1 MNAVTAPHQPAR
13 IGQNDAARIE
23 PRVPS
28 PDPGAGSAVAPAPA
42 AVQAPARAAEAEV
55 LLDVRAISKR
65 FGDRTVLSDMSMQ
78 VRAGE
83 VVAFLGANGSGKSTT
98 LRAVNGLI
106 EADSGDITIAGVRL
120 NEASAQR
127 RAEARRTAATV
138 FQKIYLVQ
146 RRTVL
151 QNVCAG
157 GFSRLPAWRSLPA
170 LFPRDLKEEAMACLD
185 RVGLAD
191 RAHDRAGSLSGGQQQ
206 RVAIAR
212 ALCQRPRMILAD
224 EPVSALDPKAA
235 DDVMQLLHALAVEEN
250 LGVAAV
256 LHQPDLARKYA
267 HRVIGLRGG
276 NLVFDSPT
284 DDLGDAELA
293 SLYL

>member
-1 MNAVTAPHQPAR
+1 MSAL
-13 IGQNDAARIE
+13 IE
-23 PRVPS
+23 
-28 PDPGAGSAVAPAPA
+28 DT
-42 AVQAPARAAEAEV
+42 AEATGRTLPVAALAAGRAEPEPEDASEV
-55 LLDVRAISKR
+55 LLDVRAISKS
-65 FGDRTVLSDMSMQ
+65 FGDRVVLQDMSMQ

-106 EADSGDITIAGVRL
+106 EADSGDIVIGGVVL
-120 NEASAQR
+120 NQASASR
-127 RAEARRTAATV
+127 RAAARRTAATV
-138 FQKIYLVQ
+138 FQKIHLVP
-146 RRTVL
+146 RRTAL

-157 GFSRLPAWRSLPA
+157 GFSRLPAWRSLPP
-170 LFPRDLKEEAMACLD
+170 LFGKALKEEAMACLD

-235 DDVMQLLHALAVEEN
+235 DDVMALLHELAVDEN

-256 LHQPDLARKYA
+256 LHQPHLARKYS
-267 HRVIGLRGG
+267 HRVIGLRDGK
-276 NLVFDSPT
+276 LVFDAPT
-284 DDLGDAELA
+284 ADIDDAELA
-293 SLYL
+293 ALYL

>member
-1 MNAVTAPHQPAR
+1 MTAPAL
-13 IGQNDAARIE
+13 
-23 PRVPS
+23 
-28 PDPGAGSAVAPAPA
+28 APA
-42 AVQAPARAAEAEV
+42 APASRPEAGEI
-55 LLDVRAISKR
+55 LLDVRAISKS
-65 FGDRTVLSDMSMQ
+65 FGDRVVLDDMSMQ

-120 NEASAQR
+120 NEASAPR

-138 FQKIYLVQ
+138 FQKIHLVG
-146 RRTVL
+146 RRTAL

-157 GFSRLPAWRSLPA
+157 GFSRLPAWRSLPP
-170 LFPRDLKEEAMACLD
+170 LFGRDLKEEAMACLD

-235 DDVMQLLHALAVEEN
+235 DDVMALLHELAVQER

-256 LHQPDLARKYA
+256 LHQPHLARTYA

-276 NLVFDSPT
+276 RLVFDAPT
-284 DDLGDAELA
+284 DRIDDAELA

>member
-1 MNAVTAPHQPAR
+1 MSAVTVLGTPAQTQT
-13 IGQNDAARIE
+13 G
-23 PRVPS
+23 
-28 PDPGAGSAVAPAPA
+28 GT
-42 AVQAPARAAEAEV
+42 AEV
-55 LLDVRAISKR
+55 LLDVRAISKS
-65 FGDRTVLSDMSMQ
+65 FGDRVVLRDMSMR
-78 VRAGE
+78 VHAGE

-120 NEASAQR
+120 TEASAQR

-138 FQKIYLVQ
+138 FQKIHLVQ

-157 GFSRLPAWRSLPA
+157 GFSRLSAWRSLPP
-170 LFPRDLKEEAMACLD
+170 LFPRALKEEAMACLD

-224 EPVSALDPKAA
+224 EPVSALDPRAA
-235 DDVMQLLHALAVEEN
+235 DDVMSLLHELAVEEN

-256 LHQPDLARKYA
+256 LHQPHLARSYA
-267 HRVIGLRGG
+267 HRVIGLRDGA
-276 NLVFDSPT
+276 LVFDAPT
-284 DDLGDAELA
+284 ADIDDIELA